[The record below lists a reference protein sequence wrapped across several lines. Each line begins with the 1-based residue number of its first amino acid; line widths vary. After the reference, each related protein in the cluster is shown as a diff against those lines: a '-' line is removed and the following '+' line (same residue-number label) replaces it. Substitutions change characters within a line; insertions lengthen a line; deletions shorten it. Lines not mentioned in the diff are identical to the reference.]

1 MGVNWLHLPIF
12 LLLDIFILNW
22 IHKIFWWKEA
32 CQYLFNDDF
41 HIQSSPNVT
50 EICKLKCWALCWI
63 IGYWNLN
70 VTTTYLL
77 TTLVLLPFPPIFWT
91 FSSHSAKELNTEL
104 SMTCSS
110 PGPVSPLCL
119 MSQSDW
125 EHVLQRYIFVTFVKS
140 EAIIGLLVR
149 MQLHHH
155 QNKMS
160 VHQEVI
166 WKYGSD
172 WWFWSQFEAQKL
184 LFSLSNFVFKNIL
197 FSSLNLILSDEK
209 WSNECSHFC
218 WRHLGSETQEEGAP
232 REIPLIQIS
241 HFSTY

>member
-1 MGVNWLHLPIF
+1 M
-12 LLLDIFILNW
+12 DIFILNR

-91 FSSHSAKELNTEL
+91 FFSDSAKELNTESWVWLAPALVLCPPLCPHL
-104 SMTCSS
+104 SLTWNMCYSVTSLLHSSSQRLYRIISQDVITSSSKQNECSS
-110 PGPVSPLCL
+110 KWFENTVPTNAMIL
-119 MSQSDW
+119 
-125 EHVLQRYIFVTFVKS
+125 IT
-140 EAIIGLLVR
+140 
-149 MQLHHH
+149 
-155 QNKMS
+155 
-160 VHQEVI
+160 I
-166 WKYGSD
+166 WSTKVA
-172 WWFWSQFEAQKL
+172 AQ

-232 REIPLIQIS
+232 RDIPLIQIS